1 MAARHLPT
9 FEAPFRSANDLPSS
23 KKDAAA
29 ASSSAP
35 STKGAKWSALKW
47 ALKFTAPSPEPPPD
61 ENLQLPRVYIPP
73 EVQYHQCFKELDHLR
88 QLLDE
93 VSSRSEAL
101 TALLEREGESGGAG
115 VRGDLVASVGD
126 VPAAASTSLDD
137 SYSERRDGAE
147 SAVQPPSVKPYQE
160 FLDMFI
166 SLFLHSDFITFLG
179 GVSADID
186 PFSIISSL
194 VNRNCP
200 DTTIFRRVC
209 VSPKYIASQVPDSP
223 DTDAYKNIPVN
234 QLARFCDLA
243 VLRFLSTVTEHTSRE
258 SVIWALEY
266 LYNLLD
272 SLHASLTRLNSYG
285 WYGAP
290 PLRTRKGTAMGR
302 QSITYAF
309 PPTPAQLQSA
319 SAFGAPPVVI
329 VGTPPISPSHTYS
342 TSPSPEPN
350 FDRYGTSFLDPE
362 TGQVSPLS
370 SLSHGGVAGIS
381 SAGKRGRGS
390 FPPTFSDSPFRG
402 RQRRISREEFHGG
415 GILKPPLEHHHHHPS
430 PPRIHPSHSWGEGG
444 GGHITPTSPLSPS
457 SSLSPADSLGEI
469 RAPPPP
475 PAVHLPSPSHQ
486 SMQSIPEEDDRD
498 LSLTLSVPRG
508 ADSPTPGGGAPRARS
523 SPEAIDF
530 NSPPPPSSF
539 PEINHLG
546 SPPSHDRASRSRSPP
561 SVASQLLGVIR
572 EETNNGSSSSK
583 SAAIAVHGA
592 APRSEIRS
600 PSPGLSGIISPT
612 SSCSSIGEDEEVRS
626 KPLGA
631 SIKPPD
637 PKDIPRVNVQMELD
651 TLMNGEGR
659 ISLLA
664 ILHAVSRLPQT
675 QELWLGNMGEK
686 CFTIIQLCMDLG
698 LRMSAGDD
706 TLPKPPPPSTATAV
720 APGGPPLSGQ
730 DRRKQFQSQKN
741 PAFHEHGATT
751 EEKPSKTHSQYIV
764 EFSVRALIRCATSL
778 IVGCTSEPN
787 LCKLRHVHLPD
798 QSISTY
804 NTLTRL
810 LKRVYTFSPLRFR
823 QALCDFAKPLGSS
836 CRRLFQFLHI
846 MLQYCTQP
854 LDGGRVNVFLVTI
867 VSAVLRETIDRL
879 AQLDITEASIQN
891 VSH

>member
-1 MAARHLPT
+1 MAARHLPM
-9 FEAPFRSANDLPSS
+9 FEAPFRNANDLSP
-23 KKDAAA
+23 KKDTTT
-29 ASSSAP
+29 SS

-47 ALKFTAPSPEPPPD
+47 ALKFTAPPPEPPPD

-88 QLLDE
+88 QLLEE
-93 VSSRSEAL
+93 VNSRSDSL
-101 TALLEREGESGGAG
+101 TTFLETEESEG
-115 VRGDLVASVGD
+115 VRGNRVATTASNGEVT
-126 VPAAASTSLDD
+126 AASSLLDD
-137 SYSERRDGAE
+137 SYSERRDGIESAE
-147 SAVQPPSVKPYQE
+147 SAVQPASVRPYQE

-194 VNRNCP
+194 VNKTCP
-200 DTTIFRRVC
+200 EIMIFRRVC
-209 VSPKYIASQVPDSP
+209 VCPKYIASQIPDSP
-223 DTDAYKNIPVN
+223 DINVYRNIPVN
-234 QLARFCDLA
+234 QLARFCDVA
-243 VLRFLSTVTEHTSRE
+243 ILRFLSTVTEHTSRE

-272 SLHASLTRLNSYG
+272 SLHASLGRLNSYG

-309 PPTPAQLQSA
+309 PPTAAQLQSS

-329 VGTPPISPSHTYS
+329 VGTPPISPSHTLS
-342 TSPSPEPN
+342 TTPSPEPN

-362 TGQVSPLS
+362 TGQVSPLN
-370 SLSHGGVAGIS
+370 SLSHGAAGIS
-381 SAGKRGRGS
+381 LPGKRGRGS
-390 FPPTFSDSPFRG
+390 FPPTSSDSPFRS
-402 RQRRISREEFHGG
+402 RQRRISREEFHGV

-430 PPRIHPSHSWGEGG
+430 PPRIHPSHSWGEGV
-444 GGHITPTSPLSPS
+444 GHTTPTSPLSP
-457 SSLSPADSLGEI
+457 SSLSPADSLGEVCV
-469 RAPPPP
+469 PPPP
-475 PAVHLPSPSHQ
+475 IVHHASPSRQ

-498 LSLTLSVPRG
+498 LSLSVRG
-508 ADSPTPGGGAPRARS
+508 ADSPTPGGGPRARS
-523 SPEAIDF
+523 SPVAIDF
-530 NSPPPPSSF
+530 NPSSSVS
-539 PEINHLG
+539 
-546 SPPSHDRASRSRSPP
+546 SPSRDRTARSRSPP
-561 SVASQLLGVIR
+561 SVTSQLGVIQ
-572 EETNNGSSSSK
+572 EETNNGSTSTSMH
-583 SAAIAVHGA
+583 AAVR
-592 APRSEIRS
+592 PDVRS
-600 PSPGLSGIISPT
+600 PSPSLSGILSPT
-612 SSCSSIGEDEEVRS
+612 SSCSSIAEDEEVRS
-626 KPLGA
+626 KPVGT
-631 SIKPPD
+631 SIKPLE
-637 PKDIPRVNVQMELD
+637 PKDIPKVNVQMELD

-698 LRMSAGDD
+698 LRMSAVDD
-706 TLPKPPPPSTATAV
+706 TPKPPPSSTS
-720 APGGPPLSGQ
+720 GGPPLSGQ

-741 PAFHEHGATT
+741 PAFHEHSTA
-751 EEKPSKTHSQYIV
+751 EEKPSKMHSQYVV
-764 EFSVRALIRCATSL
+764 EFSVRALIHCATSL

-787 LCKLRHVHLPD
+787 LCKLRHVHVPD

-810 LKRVYTFSPLRFR
+810 LKRVYTFSPRCFR
-823 QALCDFAKPLGSS
+823 QALCDFAKPSGSS

-846 MLQYCTQP
+846 MLQYCAQP
-854 LDGGRVNVFLVTI
+854 TDGHLNVFLMSI

-879 AQLDITEASIQN
+879 VQLDITEPSIQN